1 MIRKKRLAF
10 SNIREKHLSEEK
22 GAIYKRSFR
31 HRFALGFPNTYE
43 VGMSNLGF
51 QTIYKLFN
59 QREEIFCERFFLF
72 DYHPRRGV
80 RTIESNLPLRNF
92 SVVAFSVPYELDYLN
107 VLKLLRLSG
116 IPLKSSDRGEKHP
129 LVIGGGVALTLNP
142 ETMAD
147 FFDLIFIGEAEPTL
161 GKFIQ
166 TYMRCFDSRLTKND
180 MLLELSKVEGVY
192 VPQFYTPTYQKD
204 GWLEKILPAKYVPQR
219 IKTNKADL
227 TEFQTYS
234 MIVSPHTHFKDTFL
248 VEVGRGCRRGCRF
261 CAAGFI
267 YKPHRF
273 HTSSS
278 IIEQAEAHSKGMKNI
293 GLVGSLISDLPYL
306 EKIAL
311 KLHQMDFKIGISSF
325 RPEKVSRNF
334 LNILVK
340 SGLKSLTIAPEV
352 ATPRMWSIINK
363 GINREDVLKCAEI
376 ASEFD
381 LSNLKLYFIIGLPF
395 EKNEDIKA
403 IPNLVKEISQTYFK
417 KDKKRKKITLSVN
430 PFVPKAYTPF
440 QWFPM
445 NREAELKSK
454 MKIISD
460 GIKSLKG
467 VHLDKKS
474 IRQAI
479 LQGILSMGN
488 KKIGQGLYYHLNE
501 GLPFAKAW
509 QKAGIDVSRFIFQEK
524 ALDTFFPWNIIETE
538 VKKSLLIRE
547 YRNVNKIASE
557 RR

>member
-1 MIRKKRLAF
+1 MLGFAQIRKKL
-10 SNIREKHLSEEK
+10 LSEEK
-22 GAIYKRSFR
+22 GTIYKKSFR

-72 DYHPRRGV
+72 DYDHRKGV

-92 SVVAFSVPYELDYLN
+92 SVVAFSIPFELDYLN
-107 VLKLLRLSG
+107 VLKLLKLSG
-116 IPLKSSDRGEKHP
+116 ISLKSNDRDEKEP

-161 GKFIQ
+161 EQLIQ
-166 TYMRCFDSRLTKND
+166 TYLRCFDAKLTKRET
-180 MLLELSKVEGVY
+180 LLNLANVEGVY

-204 GWLEKILPAKYVPQR
+204 GWLKKISAQRGFPPR
-219 IKTNKADL
+219 IKTNIANL
-227 TEFQTYS
+227 EESQTCS
-234 MIVSPHTHFKDTFL
+234 LIVSPHTHFKDTFL
-248 VEVGRGCRRGCRF
+248 LEVGRGCRRGCRF

-267 YKPHRF
+267 YRPYRF

-278 IIEQAEAHSKGMKNI
+278 IIEQAEEYSKDKKNI
-293 GLVGSLISDLPYL
+293 GLVGSLISDLPDL
-306 EKIAL
+306 EKIASEL
-311 KLHQMDFKIGISSF
+311 YQMDFKIGISSF
-325 RPEKVSRNF
+325 RPEKVSRKF
-334 LNILVK
+334 LEILVK

-352 ATPRMWSIINK
+352 ATPRMWRIINK
-363 GINREDVLKCAEI
+363 GMNREDVLKCAEI

-395 EKNEDIKA
+395 EKREDVEA
-403 IPNLVKEISQTYFK
+403 IAILVKEIREIYFK
-417 KDKKRKKITLSVN
+417 KIKKRKRITLSIN
-430 PFVPKAYTPF
+430 PFVPKANTPF

-445 NREAELKSK
+445 NREKELKAK
-454 MKIISD
+454 LEIISE
-460 GIKSLKG
+460 GIKNLKN
-467 VHLDKKS
+467 VYLEKKS

-488 KKIGQGLYYHLNE
+488 RKVGQGLLFHLNL
-501 GLPFAKAW
+501 GLPLTRAW
-509 QKAGIDVSRFIFQEK
+509 QKAGIEVDKFIFEEK
-524 ALDTFFPWNIIETE
+524 ALDLFFPWDIIETKIE
-538 VKKSLLIRE
+538 KKFLVRE
-547 YRNVNKIASE
+547 YKNVKNLTLQKE
-557 RR
+557 